1 LIVALFDLPL
11 EELEGYRPDRLE
23 PADFNAFWRATL
35 ESARER
41 RSPARFEAVDVG
53 LRTVRVMD
61 VTFDGYAGQPIK
73 AWLIHPAH
81 TPIRGC
87 VIQYIGY
94 GNGRGQPTDRLLWSA
109 AGYAT
114 FVVDNRGQLGSD
126 TPDASEESGSVPPQ
140 APGLLTR
147 GIERASTLYLRRLIA
162 DAVLAIDAAID
173 WPDVDP
179 TRIAL
184 VGMSQG
190 GGLALAVAGLDRR
203 PRALIADV
211 PFLCHYRRAI
221 EITDAPQYGEITAY
235 LASRRTS
242 PSDVFNV
249 LAYVDGLN
257 FAVRSSATA
266 LFSVG
271 LADEICPPSTVYA
284 AFNHYAGPKRI
295 TVYPFNGHEGG
306 GTHHDSPRLEFLA
319 ESIEGAPLNGAPL
332 NDDSR

>member
-11 EELEGYRPDRLE
+11 EELERYRPDRLE
-23 PADFNAFWRATL
+23 PADFDAFWRDTL
-35 ESARER
+35 ESARKR

-73 AWLIHPAH
+73 AWLILPAH

-126 TPDASEESGSVPPQ
+126 TPDAGEESAVLPPQ

-147 GIERASTLYLRRLIA
+147 GVERASTLYLRRLIA
-162 DAVLAIDAAID
+162 DAVLAIDAAVD
-173 WPDVDP
+173 WPDIDHA
-179 TRIAL
+179 RIAI

-190 GGLALAVAGLDRR
+190 GGLALAVAGLDQR

-211 PFLCHYRRAI
+211 PFLCHYRRAV
-221 EITDAPQYGEITAY
+221 EITDAPQYGEVTAY
-235 LASRRTS
+235 LAARRTS
-242 PSDVFNV
+242 PTDVFNV
-249 LAYVDGLN
+249 LAYADGLN

-271 LADEICPPSTVYA
+271 LVDEICPPSTVYA

-306 GTHHDSPRLEFLA
+306 GTHSDAPRLEFLV
-319 ESIEGAPLNGAPL
+319 ETIEGAPP
-332 NDDSR
+332 NDGSR